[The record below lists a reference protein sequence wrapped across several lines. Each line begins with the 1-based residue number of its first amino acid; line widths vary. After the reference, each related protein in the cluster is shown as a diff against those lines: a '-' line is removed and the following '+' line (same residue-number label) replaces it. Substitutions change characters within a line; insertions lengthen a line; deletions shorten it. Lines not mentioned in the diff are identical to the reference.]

1 MTISELKLEL
11 PTHALQLLGSLT
23 SKYYNFKSP
32 YVGLSVASIPVGAL
46 LSIPFQKAGLFSRA
60 RKKLEETDDD
70 TLDKKVHWSSHLVRR
85 AIFVLVLPFAGMA
98 YTVSSKGPPIPF
110 IIPIIFA
117 GLIGFLSNLAMA
129 ECHGI
134 IMETFDTSDLQPG
147 MTGRPRGPSGDKTAS
162 KRTNYSSFPR
172 VTSGFAITQ
181 GLGYLVAAAA
191 SGVGGVAQRHLGQQA
206 ATGVMAGI
214 LLVLSLLLL
223 GVLVRF
229 KEVQIIPS
237 SKADELE
244 LWKSARRASILRR
257 KSGLEEA
264 QDEEPWR
271 PVIIGNPTHDTRR
284 MCLLELG
291 SMSRFSEIRKKNHL
305 VDQKSLEAKHP
316 NLAALRDVE
325 KKIKEKEMEVVH
337 HIRQSLSR
345 GSSRRSRISDQG
357 QGESYKMNELGD
369 LGGHREMLHPG
380 NGSGR
385 KKSRRRE

>member
-1 MTISELKLEL
+1 
-11 PTHALQLLGSLT
+11 LT
-23 SKYYNFKSP
+23 SKYYKFKSP
-32 YVGLSVASIPVGAL
+32 FVGLSVAAVPIGAL
-46 LSIPFQKAGLFSRA
+46 LSVPFQKAGLFSRT
-60 RKKLEETDDD
+60 RKKLEDTDDD

-85 AIFVLVLPFAGMA
+85 AIFILVLPFAGLA
-98 YTVSSKGPPIPF
+98 YLISSKGPPTPF

-117 GLIGFLSNLAMA
+117 ALIGFLSNLAMA

-147 MTGRPRGPSGDKTAS
+147 MTGRPRGSSGDKTAS

-181 GLGYLVAAAA
+181 GLGYLVAAVA
-191 SGVGGVAQRHLGQQA
+191 SGVGGVAQRQLGQQA

-223 GVLVRF
+223 GTLARF

-244 LWKSARRASILRR
+244 RWKNARRTSILRR
-257 KSGLEEA
+257 KSGLAES
-264 QDEEPWR
+264 QGEEPWR
-271 PVIIGNPTHDTRR
+271 PVIIGNPTHSTRR

-291 SMSRFSEIRKKNHL
+291 NMSRFSEIRKKNHL

-325 KKIKEKEMEVVH
+325 KKIKEKEMEVVR
-337 HIRQSLSR
+337 HIRHSLSR
-345 GSSRRSRISDQG
+345 GSSRRSRISDR
-357 QGESYKMNELGD
+357 GEGETCRINEPSD
-369 LGGHREMLHPG
+369 LGGHHEMLHPG

>member
-1 MTISELKLEL
+1 MAVPL
-11 PTHALQLLGSLT
+11 
-23 SKYYNFKSP
+23 
-32 YVGLSVASIPVGAL
+32 GAL
-46 LSIPFQKAGLFSRA
+46 LSIPFQKAGMFSRA

-85 AIFVLVLPFAGMA
+85 AIFILVLPFAGMG
-98 YTVSSKGPPIPF
+98 YTLSSKGPPVPF
-110 IIPIIFA
+110 IVPILFA

-147 MTGRPRGPSGDKTAS
+147 MTGRPRGSSGDKTAH

-172 VTSGFAITQ
+172 VSSGFAIIQ
-181 GLGYLVAAAA
+181 GLGYLVAAMAT
-191 SGVGGVAQRHLGQQA
+191 GVGGVAQRHLGQQA

-214 LLVLSLLLL
+214 LLILSILLL

-229 KEVQIIPS
+229 KEVQIVPS
-237 SKADELE
+237 SKAEELE
-244 LWKSARRASILRR
+244 RWKSARRTSIIRR
-257 KSGLEEA
+257 KSGLEDPR
-264 QDEEPWR
+264 DEDPWR
-271 PVIIGNPTHDTRR
+271 PIIIGNPTHETRR

-291 SMSRFSEIRKKNHL
+291 NMSRFSEIRKRNHL
-305 VDQKSLEAKHP
+305 VDQKSLEANHP
-316 NLAALRDVE
+316 NLAALKSME

-345 GSSRRSRISDQG
+345 GSSRRSRNSDRG
-357 QGESYKMNELGD
+357 HGESYVMNESAD
-369 LGGHREMLHPG
+369 LGGHQEMLHPG

-385 KKSRRRE
+385 RKSTRKE